1 MWSPR
6 ARGSCAALSWR
17 CVVLAPRCPGAAS
30 RLRAA
35 QGHIGG
41 DGVAGERVV
50 DEAADGGP
58 VRRVG
63 LLVHDER
70 RDGLV
75 VVAPGARARDVHP
88 AARATVLPRRLVQG
102 WYLPDDVRAYAPGA
116 FPVFDR
122 VGDVTA
128 YGFPTVDGATVKI
141 GIYTA
146 GHPVVHDTDHVPLT
160 VGRGLLDHFHAT
172 VSRFFPGLHPDP
184 VATTVGVEGYTTD
197 GQPLLGPAPGTPRIL
212 LACGFSG
219 AGFKFA
225 PAIGDVLADLV
236 DEGGTAR
243 DVRFLAPDRPLAP
256 WPPEALTPA

>member
-1 MWSPR
+1 M
-6 ARGSCAALSWR
+6 
-17 CVVLAPRCPGAAS
+17 
-30 RLRAA
+30 
-35 QGHIGG
+35 
-41 DGVAGERVV
+41 
-50 DEAADGGP
+50 
-58 VRRVG
+58 RRVG